1 MKKHS
6 LVKVVLVT
14 LFLVMVA
21 TWGLSVTNVV
31 NGEFVTQSANK
42 IGIFK
47 LSSFI
52 LVAVQYFFNIALYV
66 LAIGGFYGVLH
77 KIPQYRLLLD
87 KIVHG
92 FKRREWLFMII
103 VGIVFAALSS
113 MAGFSVPLLIL
124 FPFVISIVLL
134 MGYDKVTAAMLTIG
148 STIAGIIGTVF
159 SEGDVYGVATVFQ
172 QLGSVGPKDNVLWKL
187 LFLGVSLAIVL
198 VNTIIHARKHK
209 NTEEIK
215 EDYLI
220 PKEVKTENKKVF
232 PLVIVFDIIIVLF
245 VLAFISWDV
254 LEIDIFKNI
263 TNTFVNPVGNGFT
276 KGMFNVFNTVLG
288 ITETMSFGNWT
299 LTEVTVVLFFA
310 SGLLA
315 LMYRKSLNSFLN
327 DFGNG
332 AKKALQPALLI
343 ILAYTILVCVTNVPF
358 MMTILKPIL
367 DLEGEANIIVMC
379 FVAIVYSILTVEP
392 YYGITSAASY
402 VLTVTTASKL
412 TMVSLAWQS
421 MYGISMLFAP
431 TSVIMLSGLSYL
443 GISYGKWL
451 KSIWQMILEL
461 IVVIALLLLL
471 V

>member
-6 LVKVVLVT
+6 LVKVVMVT

-21 TWGLSVTNVV
+21 TWGLSVTNISD
-31 NGEFVTQSANK
+31 GEFVTQTANK
-42 IGIFK
+42 IGIFHV
-47 LSSFI
+47 SSFI
-52 LVAVQYFFNIALYV
+52 LVAVQYFFNIALFV

-87 KIVHG
+87 KIVNG
-92 FKRREWLFMII
+92 FKRCEWLFMVI
-103 VGIVFAALSS
+103 VGIVFAVLSS
-113 MAGFSVPLLIL
+113 MAGFSLPLLIL
-124 FPFVISIVLL
+124 FPFVISVILL

-148 STIAGIIGTVF
+148 STVAGIIGTVF
-159 SEGDVYGVATVFQ
+159 SSGDVYGISTVLSQF
-172 QLGSVGPKDNVLWKL
+172 GSVGPKDNVLWKL
-187 LFLGVSLAIVL
+187 LLLGVSLVIVL
-198 VNTIIHARKHK
+198 VNTILHARKHK
-209 NTEEIK
+209 NEETIE

-232 PLVIVFDIIIVLF
+232 PLVIIFDLMLVLF

-254 LEIDIFKNI
+254 LEIDIFENI
-263 TNTFVNPVGNGFT
+263 TNTFVNPVGNVFT
-276 KGMFNVFNTVLG
+276 KGMFGAFNTVLG
-288 ITETMSFGNWT
+288 ISESMVFGNWS
-299 LTEVTVVLFFA
+299 LTEVAVVLFFV

-315 LMYRKSLNSFLN
+315 LMYRKSLNSFLS
-327 DFGNG
+327 DFGSG
-332 AKKALQPALLI
+332 AKKALQPAALV

-367 DLEGEANIIVMC
+367 DLEGEANIVVMC
-379 FVAIVYSILTVEP
+379 IVALVYSLLTVEP

-421 MYGISMLFAP
+421 MYGIAMLFAP
-431 TSVIMLSGLSYL
+431 TSVIMLCGLSYL
-443 GISYGKWL
+443 GIGYGKWL
-451 KSIWQMILEL
+451 KNIWYVVVEL